1 MNKKIKKMLILELGI
16 IFLVLI
22 IFIIINSKIV
32 NYMPECI
39 IHKHTGLLCPGCGGT
54 RSAINFMQ
62 GNFKQSFMY
71 HPIFFITFLYLIFV
85 NFLYIINSFKK
96 KEILTFLYP
105 KEKFW
110 KFFIIIIL
118 IFTLI
123 RNI

>member
-1 MNKKIKKMLILELGI
+1 MNKKISRMIILELGI

-39 IHKHTGLLCPGCGGT
+39 IHKHTRLLCPGCGGT
-54 RSAINFMQ
+54 RCVINFMQ
-62 GNFKQSFMY
+62 GNFKQSFIY
-71 HPIFFITFLYLIFV
+71 HPIFFITFLYLIFT

-96 KEILTFLYP
+96 KEFLTFLYP

-110 KFFIIIIL
+110 ICFIIIIL